1 MKIKMPVQAQK
12 IIKRLEEAGHEAYI
26 VGGCV
31 RDSILGKHPADWDIT
46 TSASP
51 VEIKELFSYTI
62 DTGIEH
68 GTVTVMADHQPF
80 EVTTYRVDGKV

>member
-80 EVTTYRVDGKV
+80 EVTSTLV

>member
-1 MKIKMPVQAQK
+1 MMQIKMPVQAQK
-12 IIKRLEEAGHEAYI
+12 IIKRLEDAGYEAYI

-31 RDSILGKHPADWDIT
+31 RDSILGKDPADWDIT

-51 VEIKELFSYTI
+51 AEIKELFSYTI

-68 GTVTVMADHQPF
+68 GTVTVMEDH
-80 EVTTYRVDGKV
+80 R